1 MDFLDKHFHPLLSA
15 FRPGFGCQTALLKII
30 DDWKKALDDNKFI
43 AAILMD
49 LSKAFDCLPHNLLL
63 LKLEAYGLSKNSL
76 KLLQSYLEN
85 RKQRIKIGSYYSDW
99 DQMCKGVPQR
109 SILGRV
115 LFKIF
120 INDIFL
126 FVQNSTIYN
135 YADDNTVSYCDYDI
149 NKVVN
154 TLEVDSLKL
163 VNWFSINL
171 MKANPDKFQAIAIG
185 KKNNII

>member
-1 MDFLDKHFHPLLSA
+1 
-15 FRPGFGCQTALLKII
+15 
-30 DDWKKALDDNKFI
+30 
-43 AAILMD
+43 MD
-49 LSKAFDCLPHNLLL
+49 LSKAFDCLPHNLLW
-63 LKLEAYGLSKNSL
+63 LKFEAYGLSKNSL

-99 DQMCKGVPQR
+99 DQICKGIPPG
-109 SILGRV
+109 SILGTV
-115 LFKIF
+115 LFNVF

-135 YADDNTVSYCDYDI
+135 YADDNTLSYCDYDK

-154 TLEVDSLKL
+154 TLKTDSLIL
-163 VNWFSINL
+163 MNWFSINL

-185 KKNNII
+185 KKTNKHKLTFNLNGNNITCEYNVKLLGVTIDSDLNFNNHISEICRKKA